1 MSRRAPGESMSSD
14 QPARSSGAL
23 KVGFIAALDVEC
35 ASLLRHSRA
44 GSWLV
49 VQSGP
54 GAARAAAGAAS
65 AIDAGAGVLVA
76 WGLAG
81 GLDAKLAPGAVVASR
96 RVLAQ
101 GADPLPVDAH
111 WHLRLAAL
119 ADEFALEHGDL
130 LTVPA
135 ALESP
140 EAKRAAAAATGAV
153 AVDMESAA
161 IGAAAARARVPFVV
175 LRVVVDGMA
184 DALPR
189 GAEQWIDERGQRRL
203 APTLRAVVS
212 MRQWRPLLKLA
223 NRYRIASGVLD
234 RLAQAVA
241 GRRLLAADARS

>member
-1 MSRRAPGESMSSD
+1 MSFDE
-14 QPARSSGAL
+14 PARSSGAL

-35 ASLLRHSRA
+35 ASLLRHTRA

-54 GAARAAAGAAS
+54 GAARAAAAAAR
-65 AIDAGAGVLVA
+65 AIDAGAGVLVS

-81 GLDAKLAPGAVVASR
+81 ALDAKLAPGTVVASR

-101 GADPLPVDAH
+101 GAGPLAVDPA
-111 WHLRLAAL
+111 WHARLAAV
-119 ADEFALEHGDL
+119 AGEFAFEHGDL

-140 EAKRAAAAATGAV
+140 EAKRAVATATGAV

-161 IGAAAARARVPFVV
+161 IGAAAARAHVPFVV
-175 LRVVVDGMA
+175 LRVVVDGID

-189 GAEQWIDERGQRRL
+189 GAEQWIDERGNRRL

-212 MRQWRPLLKLA
+212 LRQWRPLLTLA
-223 NRYRIASGVLD
+223 KRYRVASGVLD
-234 RLAQAVA
+234 RLAQTLAS
-241 GRRLLAADARS
+241 RRLLATDATARKAGG